1 MLFRSQVSHAMKAR
15 KRRFLSKV
23 EFQRFFNS
31 VGERDEEMKDNTELV
46 WIMPLTE
53 TEQQVKGQA

>member
-1 MLFRSQVSHAMKAR
+1 MKAR

-53 TEQQVKGQA
+53 TEQQVKGQV

>member
-1 MLFRSQVSHAMKAR
+1 MKAR